1 MKTIP
6 NNMCP
11 ICLSMMLKVEVCSIT
26 AARLEEEYTN
36 TSESKENMMINAH
49 REVSPFTH
57 LFVFLPMI

>member
-1 MKTIP
+1 
-6 NNMCP
+6 MCP